1 MHVRRDDLLNGL
13 KADPA
18 LASLQRSLDVYY
30 GDAQRDAAMD
40 KLYAAASL
48 NRTILRS
55 DVGSHVGDRIG
66 SFRRCGARV
75 VALEPQPDR
84 ARVIRS
90 IYGEDAGV
98 TLVESPAGPT
108 PAASSST
115 SIPTIR
121 LSPRRAPSSSKR
133 RTGLAAGRGR
143 RGTAN

>member
-40 KLYAAASL
+40 KLYARFVKPGDLAF
-48 NRTILRS
+48 

-75 VALEPQPDR
+75 VALEPQPDC

-98 TLVESPAGPT
+98 TLVEFRLRSRPRSPQAPHQFQQPDCHHGE
-108 PAASSST
+108 
-115 SIPTIR
+115 
-121 LSPRRAPSSSKR
+121 PRVHQS
-133 RTGLAAGRGR
+133 GGRGWR
-143 RGTAN
+143 LGGADVGPRD